1 MRFLTVPEMAETLGM
16 KTGRVYEL
24 LRLGLIPAV
33 RFGRLVRVEE
43 QAFKDWVNKGGQ
55 TYAHLDKSCRAS

>member
-1 MRFLTVPEMAETLGM
+1 MKFLTVPEMAETLGM

-43 QAFKDWVNKGGQ
+43 QAFKDWVSKGGQ
-55 TYAHLDKSCRAS
+55 TYAHLDKSRAS